1 MRSRQRACVMAVAA
15 MAVWASLATAA
26 QATTI
31 TIGSVLPPGSTPTE
45 FGQAQTFFNTTLPE
59 KGANLSSPVT
69 GAIIRWRAQDV
80 EGGPFYLRV
89 LRPTGTGAYT
99 AVGKSSAATPVGGG
113 LQTFTT
119 NLAVH
124 AGDLIG
130 VDPTNGSDRIGVA
143 AVPGAN
149 FGFIFPPPFDGATI
163 APSGASSG
171 NEVEL
176 SAEVQ
181 PAPAIVEVAPGN
193 GSVKGGTSVIIT
205 GTNLTAASA
214 VKFGTAAATA
224 FKVESDTQITATAP
238 TSKKV
243 GPVDVSV
250 TTLAGASA
258 TVRSDRFFYRGC
270 RVPKLK
276 GKTLKKAKKA
286 LAGAECRLGK
296 VKSASGQSGK
306 VLKQQPG
313 PGKVLAPKAKVNVT
327 VGR

>member
-1 MRSRQRACVMAVAA
+1 MAAWAA
-15 MAVWASLATAA
+15 IATAA
-26 QATTI
+26 QATTV
-31 TIGSVLPPGSTPTE
+31 TVGSVLPLGSTPTE
-45 FGQAQTFFNTTLPE
+45 FGQVQTFFNTALPE

-69 GAIIRWRAQDV
+69 GAIIRWRVQDV

-89 LRPTGTGAYT
+89 LRPTGSGAYT
-99 AVGKSSAATPVGGG
+99 AVAKSSAATPSGGG

-130 VDPTNGSDRIGVA
+130 VDPTNGSDKIGVA

-149 FGFIFPPPFDGATI
+149 FGFIFPPPFDGATV
-163 APSGASSG
+163 APSGTSSG

-181 PAPAIVEVAPGN
+181 PAPAISEVAPGH
-193 GSVKGGTSVIIT
+193 GSVKGGTSVTIA

-214 VKFGTAAATA
+214 VKFGTATATA

-238 TSKKV
+238 ASKKV

-250 TTLAGASA
+250 TTLAGASS
-258 TVRSDRFFYRGC
+258 TVHADRFFYRGC
-270 RVPKLK
+270 AVPKLK

-286 LAGAECRLGK
+286 LADAECKLGK
-296 VKSASGQSGK
+296 VKRASGKPGK
-306 VLKQQPG
+306 VLKQQPK

>member
-1 MRSRQRACVMAVAA
+1 MRARHGAGVLTTVALSA
-15 MAVWASLATAA
+15 LALLAPGA
-26 QATTI
+26 QATTV
-31 TIGSVLPPGSTPTE
+31 TVGSVLPPGSTPTE
-45 FGQAQTFFNTTLPE
+45 FKEVQTFFNTALPE

-69 GAIIRWRAQDV
+69 GAIIRWRMQDV

-89 LRPTGTGAYT
+89 LRPTGSGAYT

-119 NLAVH
+119 NLSVH

-130 VDPTNGSDRIGVA
+130 VDPTNGSDKIGVA

-149 FGFIFPPPFDGATI
+149 FGFIFPPPFDGATV
-163 APSGASSG
+163 APSGTSSG
-171 NEVEL
+171 NEIEL

-181 PAPAIVEVAPGN
+181 PAPAIVEVAPGH
-193 GSVKGGTSVIIT
+193 GSVKGGTSVTIT

-214 VKFGTAAATA
+214 IKFGTAPATA

-238 TSKKV
+238 ASKKV

-250 TTLAGASA
+250 TTLAGTSA

-270 RVPKLK
+270 KVPKLK

-286 LAGAECRLGK
+286 LADAECRLGK
-296 VKSASGQSGK
+296 VKRASGKPGK
-306 VLKQQPG
+306 VLKQQPKA
-313 PGKVLAPKAKVNVT
+313 GKVLAPKAKVNVT